1 MSRKTLSSWKE
12 IAKYLQRDESTVRRW
27 EREKGLPIHRP
38 GAGKGT
44 SVYAYPEEIDDWLR
58 REKSSEMDGSPA
70 VPNESANGNVSRSDL
85 TRVGTVI
92 EEAHPATTTSALR
105 EVPKAKRADNWSFGR
120 IATLLISMALG
131 ISILGLLRR
140 NSSGPTIKA
149 GSPQRLS
156 SSSTKSP
163 APPENDHIA
172 GNGSQISEVMQEKL
186 IAEAKL
192 VVKQSQIWEML
203 SLYAAPWNCDANDLP
218 RYWEAG
224 SKAFVDVGESVSR
237 LNERGWHYGYGSRLL
252 DFEFLSAKVSQDGRS
267 AEIET
272 REHWLLPLY
281 TREGQL
287 VTSRN
292 PDQGPYEINYLLTR
306 LENRW
311 YIKSTSTPYVAWK
324 PKQIS
329 CKNWPGAR

>member
-1 MSRKTLSSWKE
+1 MLGKTLSSWKE
-12 IAKYLQRDESTVRRW
+12 IAKYLERDESTVRRW
-27 EREKGLPIHRP
+27 EKEKGLPVHRP

-44 SVYAYPEEIDDWLR
+44 SVYAYSEEIDDWLR
-58 REKSSEMDGSPA
+58 QEKSSEIAASPA
-70 VPNESANGNVSRSDL
+70 VEYESINGNINESNVIQAGS
-85 TRVGTVI
+85 VI
-92 EEAHPATTTSALR
+92 EAVSPAATHNAELIKLR
-105 EVPKAKRADNWSFGR
+105 KAKKAKWRFGR
-120 IATLLISMALG
+120 IAALLISMALG
-131 ISILGLLRR
+131 ISIFGLLRR
-140 NSSGPTIKA
+140 NFSGPTIRA
-149 GSPQRLS
+149 GSSQRLS
-156 SSSTKSP
+156 SSSTRSP
-163 APPENDHIA
+163 VPAENDRIT
-172 GNGSQISEVMQEKL
+172 GSGPQISEVMQEKL

-218 RYWEAG
+218 RYWEVG

-287 VTSRN
+287 VASRN

-329 CKNWPGAR
+329 CRNWPTR